1 LLCEE
6 AHVGSACRGAKNRA
20 RLPQSGRVMGNAN
33 IRKLYSS
40 ISSED
45 QRTLDRWVRANAV
58 IGLIFAA
65 LIGGMAMAGWMAVG
79 PPETAVANG
88 RQPVSAVEAIPVV
101 GSE

>member
-1 LLCEE
+1 
-6 AHVGSACRGAKNRA
+6 
-20 RLPQSGRVMGNAN
+20 MGNAN

-79 PPETAVANG
+79 PPEIANG